1 MVVFDGIKRNA
12 WQPWHLLAQSLAH
25 VLVYVVAQL
34 LVQLLVH
41 VLSYVFPSSEP

>member
-12 WQPWHLLAQSLAH
+12 WQPWHLLAQLLAH
-25 VLVYVVAQL
+25 VLVYVVA
-34 LVQLLVH
+34 QLLVH